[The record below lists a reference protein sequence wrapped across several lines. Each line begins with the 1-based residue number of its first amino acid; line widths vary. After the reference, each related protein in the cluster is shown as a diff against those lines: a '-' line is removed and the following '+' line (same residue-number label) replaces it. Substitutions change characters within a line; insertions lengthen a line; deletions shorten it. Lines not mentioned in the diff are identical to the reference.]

1 MNKIDVYSDGS
12 GTTPDKPGGW
22 GWIIVVDDV
31 KHSEGSGY
39 AENGSNN
46 DMELEASIQGLQAAS
61 KLFFAAPIR
70 LIGNYNC
77 YEIVLP
83 TVTLISDSQLILG
96 WASGK
101 FKFKQEDKLDKYHE
115 LLKLMSSMNAQ
126 TKWVRGHSGQIFNER
141 CDYLAG
147 NARKQLSINT
157 DFSSRSDS
165 KIGVKKKDTA
175 SIWYQ
180 NELYVL
186 DFETLVMEKY
196 NRDVHGKRG
205 SPIEIREDRLR

>member
-22 GWIIVVDDV
+22 GWVIVVDDV

-46 DMELEASIQGLQAAS
+46 DMELEASIQGLIAAWT
-61 KLFFAAPIR
+61 LFSPPIEI
-70 LIGNYNC
+70 LGNYNP
-77 YEIVLP
+77 YEIITP

-101 FKFKQEDKLDKYHE
+101 FKFKQEDKIDKYRT
-115 LLKLMSSMNAQ
+115 LLQLMSSMNAQ

-157 DFSSRSDS
+157 DVNSKSDS
-165 KIGVKKKDTA
+165 KIGVKKKDTT
-175 SIWYQ
+175 SLWYR

-186 DFETLVMEKY
+186 DFESMVMEKY
-196 NRDVHGKRG
+196 NREVHGKRG
-205 SPIEIREDRLR
+205 SPIEIREDKLR